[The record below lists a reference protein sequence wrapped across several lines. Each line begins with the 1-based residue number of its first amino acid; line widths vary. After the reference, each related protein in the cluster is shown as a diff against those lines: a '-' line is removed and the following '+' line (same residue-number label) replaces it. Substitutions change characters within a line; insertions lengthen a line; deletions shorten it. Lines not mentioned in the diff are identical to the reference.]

1 MDRYS
6 RQILFSPIG
15 QAGQD
20 RLGRARAVIA
30 GCGAL
35 GTVIAT
41 GLVRAGIGHVR
52 IIDRDLI
59 ELHNLQ
65 RQILFDEDDVAARLP
80 KAIAAQRHLAR
91 VNSAIEI
98 EGVVSDLNH
107 TNAEALLGDADVI
120 LDGLDNFE
128 TRFLVN
134 DVALKLGIP
143 WVYGGAVS
151 SHGSQMNILPG
162 ETACFRC
169 LVGEVPP
176 GGASATCDTV
186 GVIAPAPMIVGAL
199 QIAEALKILTDRDA
213 ASREVAFF
221 DVWDGT
227 WTRTHVK
234 PREDCP
240 SCMGRYDF
248 LEGDVAL
255 RASTL
260 CGQGSVQ
267 VLPPRPQTLSLDEV
281 ARRLVRVGEVE
292 VDEYMLRFHN
302 DECEFVLFPDA
313 RAIVMGTDDQAF
325 ARGIYAR
332 YVGS

>member
-1 MDRYS
+1 VDRYS
-6 RQILFSPIG
+6 RQILFTPIG
-15 QAGQD
+15 AEGQA
-20 RLGRARAVIA
+20 RLAGARIVVA

-59 ELHNLQ
+59 ETHNLQ
-65 RQILFDEDDVAARLP
+65 RQILFDEDDIAAGLP

-91 VNSAIEI
+91 ANSTIEI
-98 EGVVSDLNH
+98 EGVVADLNH
-107 TNAEALLGDADVI
+107 TNAEDLLGDADVI

-128 TRFLVN
+128 TRFLIN

-227 WTRTHVK
+227 WTRTRIK

-240 SCMGRYDF
+240 SCGGRYDF
-248 LEGDVAL
+248 LEGVMAV
-255 RASTL
+255 RASSL

-267 VLPPRPQTLSLDEV
+267 VLPSRPQTLPLEALAERLGKVGVVDLDEF
-281 ARRLVRVGEVE
+281 
-292 VDEYMLRFHN
+292 MLRFQT
-302 DECEFVLFPDA
+302 DDCEMVIFPDG
-313 RAIVMGTDDQAF
+313 RAIIMGTDDQAF

-332 YVGS
+332 YIGS